1 MVWRDLGN
9 KQEIDLIKYIKD
21 YLIEKPETQL
31 FIGTDSQRKG
41 KRVAYATVIVLYN
54 DRKGGKVL
62 YSKMFTPPIKD
73 NFQRL
78 FKEIELSLEIG
89 VELINSGIE
98 QKLMSIDLDYNEDK
112 KYYSNKL
119 LMSALGWAKS
129 LGFKCRAKPESV
141 AASYASDKLVK
152 GDI

>member
-1 MVWRDLGN
+1 MTWRDLGN
-9 KQEIDLIKYIKD
+9 KKEVNLIEYIKD

-41 KRVAYATVIVLYN
+41 KRVAYASVIVLYN
-54 DRKGGKVL
+54 ERKGGKVL
-62 YSKMFTPPIKD
+62 YSKIFTPPIKD
-73 NFQRL
+73 NFRRL

-89 VELINSGIE
+89 VELMDKGIE
-98 QKLMSIDLDYNEDK
+98 QRLMSIDLDYNEDK

-119 LMSALGWAKS
+119 LTSALGWATS
-129 LGFKCRAKPESV
+129 LGFKCRTKPDSV
-141 AASYASDKLVK
+141 AASYCSDKLVK